1 MDYSVEELPQDCID
15 AAAVQR
21 SFPTRNAWY
30 RNAVCNY
37 LRLKW
42 ISVGGNGNCLFES
55 VIVLLRNAG
64 ILPDNLS
71 ARQLRLD
78 LVQFFR
84 ECCDSAEAL
93 CKRILIDIEAELHEE
108 LWCSTHGKI
117 NGVRLH
123 RFVPATREN
132 YLNAVE
138 NDGVWA
144 QGWHWLRAISVL
156 YNVRVA
162 VIIFG
167 HPIVRYFGQGQLT
180 IYLYKTD
187 GDTHFDALVVNAED
201 GDAEQGANFD
211 PGEGVVV
218 AQPPPSAAGEAVV
231 ANPSSSLQLLLAGP
245 PPSAATLLNLSVVV
259 ISSSTDEDELVHS
272 ERPILV
278 TDTCHTEDV
287 RFVRLSCLKHK
298 EASVSSIVAPATAA
312 AAAPG
317 KCAPYTTLRCT
328 LSP

>member
-15 AAAVQR
+15 AAAEKR
-21 SFPTRNAWY
+21 SFATRNAWY

-64 ILPDNLS
+64 ILPENLS

-78 LVQFFR
+78 LVKFFR

-93 CKRILIDIEAELHEE
+93 CERILIDMEAELHEE

-123 RFVPATREN
+123 GFVPATREN
-132 YLNAVE
+132 YLNAIE
-138 NDGVWA
+138 NNGVWA

-156 YNVRVA
+156 FDVRVA

-180 IYLYKTD
+180 IY
-187 GDTHFDALVVNAED
+187 
-201 GDAEQGANFD
+201 
-211 PGEGVVV
+211 
-218 AQPPPSAAGEAVV
+218 
-231 ANPSSSLQLLLAGP
+231 
-245 PPSAATLLNLSVVV
+245 
-259 ISSSTDEDELVHS
+259 
-272 ERPILV
+272 
-278 TDTCHTEDV
+278 
-287 RFVRLSCLKHK
+287 
-298 EASVSSIVAPATAA
+298 
-312 AAAPG
+312 
-317 KCAPYTTLRCT
+317 
-328 LSP
+328 